1 MQLPYTCSYQYANYT
16 VVILEKDTNFSFE
29 MGPFQYVDRDE
40 QHNRTTIQSGLR
52 PDRNYT
58 ATVIVETVA
67 GSINNSISFGKP
79 CETHAYYEIK

>member
-16 VVILEKDTNFSFE
+16 VVILEKNTNFSFE
-29 MGPFQYVDRDE
+29 MGPFQYLNRDE
-40 QHNRTTIQSGLR
+40 QHNQTTIQSGLR

-67 GSINNSISFGKP
+67 GSINSSISFSKP